1 MNYFQLSKSEH
12 KMLSKSCQFSEKLML
27 YFCRNS
33 HYSKHLVSCTSEW
46 TRDSDLKIFNKN
58 NKLVEAAGIEPAL
71 LSMKSLGC
79 VSMLS

>member
-33 HYSKHLVSCTSEW
+33 HYSKHLVSCTSE
-46 TRDSDLKIFNKN
+46 
-58 NKLVEAAGIEPAL
+58 
-71 LSMKSLGC
+71 
-79 VSMLS
+79 